1 MFKWV
6 CSNVLSTSDASFSMA
21 HKPSKSSRREKFSY
35 LKLKRKVK
43 QNIGKNYNKL
53 AKPHSRLKTYL
64 LLPQAF
70 QGAMFIFDMAHTNS
84 FNISGWRIWIEILQ
98 CRYRLPQALQLLSKI
113 IDSNLL
119 LLLYLNELVEKSPRP
134 INLQKKQEINTGGLY
149 VLLELTVS

>member
-1 MFKWV
+1 
-6 CSNVLSTSDASFSMA
+6 
-21 HKPSKSSRREKFSY
+21 
-35 LKLKRKVK
+35 
-43 QNIGKNYNKL
+43 
-53 AKPHSRLKTYL
+53 
-64 LLPQAF
+64 
-70 QGAMFIFDMAHTNS
+70 MFIFDMAHTNS